1 MTDLAGTFAKANTV
15 VVHAL
20 AIRKTY
26 EGGRIGVLDQ
36 ASFDVFAGELVAL
49 LGAAGAGKSTLLHL
63 ISGLAAPD
71 LAELS
76 VCGLDPR
83 EENAGLELRRTHV
96 GFVFSRP
103 TLLGGFTVAENLRVP
118 ALAAGARGADTKA
131 RVLEVAALVGLADHL
146 DRDVGELSAVDRQ
159 RVAIGRA
166 LFNRPQLIL
175 ADEPTGSVNEADAGA
190 IFALL
195 RSLVKETGVAI
206 LLATQDREFA
216 GQCDRVLHLRGG
228 RVEQG

>member
-20 AIRKTY
+20 AIRKTH
-26 EGGRIGVLDQ
+26 ENGRIGVLDQ

-83 EENAGLELRRTHV
+83 EEKAGLELRRTHV

-103 TLLGGFTVAENLRVP
+103 TLLAGFTVAENLRVP
-118 ALAAGARGADTKA
+118 ALAAGARGAETKA
-131 RVLEVAALVGLADHL
+131 RVREVAVLVGLADHF
-146 DRDVGELSAVDRQ
+146 DRAVGELSAVDRQ

-166 LFNRPQLIL
+166 LFNRPQLVL

-195 RSLVKETGVAI
+195 RSLVNETGVAI
-206 LLATQDREFA
+206 LLATHNRELA